1 MRPRNVFQIMLFGL
15 IALILVSVF
24 TAFAAGIDIAST
36 KIGIESISVSAEDIK
51 PPACSA
57 LYLTNIVKGAGTITG
72 TNGNDLILGSSG
84 NDSIDGGAGD
94 DCIEGG
100 DGDDIIEGNSETDV
114 CLGGA
119 GNDSFSNCETE
130 LQ

>member
-1 MRPRNVFQIMLFGL
+1 MRPRVVFQIMLFGS
-15 IALILVSVF
+15 IVLILVSAI
-24 TAFAAGIDIAST
+24 TAFAASIQIAPS
-36 KIGIESISVSAEDIK
+36 KMGVESIPVSAEDLK
-51 PPACSA
+51 PSECST
-57 LYLTNIVKGAGTITG
+57 LYLTNIVTGSVIITG
-72 TNGNDLILGSSG
+72 TSGNDLILGSSG
-84 NDSIDGGAGD
+84 IDLIDGGGGD